1 MKKRFYV
8 FSMLA
13 AGMLLA
19 GCSDDLEGGQDGPNV
34 VEGVTGYA
42 RLALNLPTDGMSTR
56 ANNGANDQFDDGLPE
71 EYKVNDGIIAF
82 FTGLTT
88 GTDEDATFVR
98 AYSLNGLSNWT
109 PVESTTD
116 QITTKKVVISEA
128 PLPATGYRIYALV
141 FLNPNGI
148 VTSMSNGLTIGTTP
162 LNTKS
167 TLKDV
172 RTFLTGQNVNAY
184 TKKGDDASFFMSN
197 APLASSDQSTIK
209 VQTLVPVTVYPTE
222 TEAEGAKTSD
232 EIYVERAVAKVTLSG
247 FEYDDSGETYTK
259 TVSDGSN
266 IYSGDKVKLEG
277 WTLNMTNKST
287 AVVRDVTPAAE
298 TWSGYQKNSSSYFF
312 GNMSA
317 NLLGSSQYRIYWAV
331 DYNYDSDDSNS
342 DGFNVYDK
350 NTVSI
355 PWNENAE
362 RAKEETNA
370 SHPSYCLENTM
381 DAQLAQSDPA
391 PITYVLLKT
400 TYNFG
405 EGDAGTS
412 FFVVQNAP
420 TEGTMTESKF
430 VTYVNDQMNY
440 KSDDEKVSV
449 AEAAKGGTYDTAEE
463 IKTLFGLTDDAK
475 AEAEAILAKI
485 GTIKFYENGT
495 TYYYASYIK
504 HFGET
509 YTSDPRDPNVTVEK
523 NDANCLGYYGVV
535 RNNWYEININ
545 SISGP
550 GEPEITPPNDNYGY
564 INASINILSWAKRQ
578 QDVKL

>member
-13 AGMLLA
+13 AGMLFA

-42 RLALNLPTDGMSTR
+42 RLALNLPTDGATTR
-56 ANNGANDQFDDGLPE
+56 ADNDQFADGLLE
-71 EYKVNDGIIAF
+71 EYTVNDGIIAF
-82 FTGLTT
+82 FTGRKT
-88 GTDEDATFVR
+88 GTDEEATFVK
-98 AYSLNGLSNWT
+98 AYSLNDLSNWT
-109 PVESTTD
+109 PVGN

-128 PLPATGYRIYALV
+128 PLPATGYQIYALV

-148 VTSMSNGLTIGTTP
+148 VTSTDGGLSIKGGTAITTSSK
-162 LNTKS
+162 LS
-167 TLKDV
+167 DV
-172 RTFLTGQNVNAY
+172 RTFLTGQDVNAY

-197 APLASSDQSTIK
+197 APLASTAAGESPAIK
-209 VQTLVPVTVYPTE
+209 VQTLVPVHVYPTE
-222 TEAEGAKTSD
+222 TEAEGNRPN

-247 FEYDDSGETYTK
+247 FEYDDNGETYTK
-259 TVSDGSN
+259 TVSDDSN
-266 IYSGDKVKLEG
+266 IYDGDVVKLEG

-287 AVVRDVTPAAE
+287 AVVRNVTPAAD

-317 NLLGSSQYRIYWAV
+317 NLLGSGQYRIYWAV

-350 NTVSI
+350 NTASI
-355 PWNENAE
+355 PWNEDAE

-405 EGDAGTS
+405 AGDAGTS

-420 TEGTMTESKF
+420 TKGTMTESDF
-430 VTYVNDQMNY
+430 VTYVNTQMNY
-440 KSDDEKVSV
+440 SNGDAVSV

-463 IKTLFGLTDDAK
+463 IETLFNVDNTK
-475 AEAEAILAKI
+475 AAAILAKI

-504 HFGET
+504 HFGGT
-509 YTSDPRDPNVTVEK
+509 YTLDPRDPNVATPDK
-523 NDANCLGYYGVV
+523 TDAKCLGYYGVV
-535 RNNWYEININ
+535 RNNWYDLNITR
-545 SISGP
+545 ISGP
-550 GEPEITPPNDNYGY
+550 GEPEITPPADNYGY

-578 QDVKL
+578 QDVDL

>member
-13 AGMLLA
+13 AGLLLA

-42 RLALNLPTDGMSTR
+42 RLALNLPTDGATTR
-56 ANNGANDQFDDGLPE
+56 AANDQFADGLPD

-82 FTGLTT
+82 FTGPET
-88 GTDEDATFVR
+88 GSDEEATFVK
-98 AYSLNGLSNWT
+98 AYSLNDLSNWT
-109 PVESTTD
+109 PVGG
-116 QITTKKVVISEA
+116 QITTRKVVISEA
-128 PLPATGYRIYALV
+128 PLPATDYRIYALV

-148 VTSMSNGLTIGTTP
+148 VTSTSNGLTIGTTP

-172 RTFLTGQNVNAY
+172 RTFLTGQDVNAY
-184 TKKGDDASFFMSN
+184 TTKNSKNDSFFMSN
-197 APLASSDQSTIK
+197 APLASTAAGESPAIK

-222 TEAEGAKTSD
+222 TEAEGAETSD
-232 EIYVERAVAKVTLSG
+232 QIYVERAVAKVTLSG
-247 FEYDDSGETYTK
+247 FEYDDSGKTYTK
-259 TVSDGSN
+259 TVSDDSN
-266 IYSGDKVKLEG
+266 IYRGDKVKLEG

-287 AVVRDVTPAAE
+287 AVVRDVTPAA
-298 TWSGYQKNSSSYFF
+298 TWSGYQKNGSSYFF
-312 GNMSA
+312 GATSGG
-317 NLLGSSQYRIYWAV
+317 NLLGNSQYRIYWAV

-350 NTVSI
+350 NTTNI
-355 PWNENAE
+355 PWNMDAE
-362 RAKEETNA
+362 RANTQTDA

-412 FFVVQNAP
+412 FFVVTNAP
-420 TEGTMTESKF
+420 TEGTMTQTDFESH
-430 VTYVNDQMNY
+430 VNTQMNY
-440 KSDDEKVSV
+440 SNGDAVSV
-449 AEAAKGGTYDTAEE
+449 SDAAKGGTYDTAEE

-475 AEAEAILAKI
+475 AEAILAKI

-504 HFGET
+504 HFGGT
-509 YTSDPRDPNVTVEK
+509 YTLDPRDPNVAAADKKDEK
-523 NDANCLGYYGVV
+523 CLGYYGVV

-564 INASINILSWAKRQ
+564 INASINILSWAKRT
-578 QDVKL
+578 QDVEL

>member
-19 GCSDDLEGGQDGPNV
+19 GCSDELEGGQDGPNV

-42 RLALNLPTDGMSTR
+42 RLALNLPTDGATTR
-56 ANNGANDQFDDGLPE
+56 ADNDQFADGLPG
-71 EYKVNDGIIAF
+71 EYTVNDGIIAF
-82 FTGLTT
+82 FTGSTT

-98 AYSLNGLSNWT
+98 AYSLNDLSNWT
-109 PVESTTD
+109 PVGG

-128 PLPATGYRIYALV
+128 PIPADGNRIYALV

-148 VTSMSNGLTIGTTP
+148 VTSTNNGLSIGGTP
-162 LNTKS
+162 LTASSSKLS
-167 TLKDV
+167 DV
-172 RTFLTGQNVNAY
+172 RKFLTGQNVNAY
-184 TKKGDDASFFMSN
+184 TKKESAASFFMSN
-197 APLASSDQSTIK
+197 APLASNEKVGDKNTIK

-222 TEAEGAKTSD
+222 TEAEGANTSD

-247 FEYDDSGETYTK
+247 FEYDDNGETYTK
-259 TVSDGSN
+259 TVSDDSN
-266 IYSGDKVKLEG
+266 IYNDDVVTLEG
-277 WTLNMTNKST
+277 WVLNKTNKST
-287 AVVRDVTPAAE
+287 AVVRDVTPAAA

-312 GNMSA
+312 GNMRD

-331 DYNYDSDDSNS
+331 DNNYK
-342 DGFNVYDK
+342 DGDTENDAFNVYNAETDDK
-350 NTVSI
+350 NI
-355 PWNENAE
+355 GWNTDAE
-362 RAKEETNA
+362 TSTA
-370 SHPSYCLENTM
+370 SHPLYCLENTM
-381 DAQLAQSDPA
+381 NTQKAMADDAN
-391 PITYVLLKT
+391 ITYVLLKT

-405 EGDAGTS
+405 TGDAGTS

-420 TEGTMTESKF
+420 TQGTMDQTSF
-430 VTYVNDQMNY
+430 LNYVNTQMGYSNTDVLTTIAGDG
-440 KSDDEKVSV
+440 KIVDTVEEVRALFNLSGPGADDK
-449 AEAAKGGTYDTAEE
+449 AKG
-463 IKTLFGLTDDAK
+463 
-475 AEAEAILAKI
+475 ILAKI
-485 GTIKFYENGT
+485 GTIKYYKNGS

-504 HFGET
+504 HFGDT
-509 YTSDPRDPNVTVEK
+509 YTSDPRDPNVTEEK

-564 INASINILSWAKRQ
+564 INATINILSWAKRQ
-578 QDVKL
+578 QDVDL

>member
-1 MKKRFYV
+1 
-8 FSMLA
+8 MLA

-148 VTSMSNGLTIGTTP
+148 VTSTDNGLTIGATT
-162 LNTKS
+162 LTTSSKLS
-167 TLKDV
+167 DV
-172 RTFLTGQNVNAY
+172 RKFLTDQQVDTY
-184 TKKGDDASFFMSN
+184 TKKESAASFFMSN
-197 APLASSDQSTIK
+197 APLASTAAGESPAIK

-232 EIYVERAVAKVTLSG
+232 QIYVERAVAKVTLSG
-247 FEYDDSGETYTK
+247 FEYDDKGKTYTK
-259 TVSDGSN
+259 TVSDDSN
-266 IYSGDKVKLEG
+266 IYNGDEVKLEG
-277 WTLNMTNKST
+277 WVLNKTNKST
-287 AVVRDVTPAAE
+287 AVVRDVTPAADE
-298 TWSGYQKNSSSYFF
+298 WSKYEKDSYAYFF
-312 GNMSA
+312 GATNGG
-317 NLLGSSQYRIYWAV
+317 NLLGNSQYRIYWAV
-331 DYNYDSDDSNS
+331 DNNYKKGDTEDNA
-342 DGFNVYDK
+342 FNVYDAETDD
-350 NTVSI
+350 NNI
-355 PWNENAE
+355 GWNPYAE
-362 RAKEETNA
+362 TSTA
-370 SHPSYCLENTM
+370 SHPLYCLENTM
-381 DAQLAQSDPA
+381 NTEKAMADDAN
-391 PITYVLLKT
+391 ITYVLLKT

-405 EGDAGTS
+405 TGDAGTS

-430 VTYVNDQMNY
+430 VTYVNTQMNY
-440 KSDDEKVSV
+440 TSDNDKVSV
-449 AEAAKGGTYDTAEE
+449 SDSDAAKGGTYDTAEE

-475 AEAEAILAKI
+475 AEAILAKI

-504 HFGET
+504 HFGGT
-509 YTSDPRDPNVTVEK
+509 YTLDPRDPNVAAADKKDEK
-523 NDANCLGYYGVV
+523 CLGYYGVV
-535 RNNWYEININ
+535 RNNWYEINIK

-550 GEPEITPPNDNYGY
+550 GEPEITPPADNYGY
-564 INASINILSWAKRQ
+564 INASINILSWAKRT
-578 QDVKL
+578 QDVDL